1 MDLHHVKVLFTD
13 SVLCFV
19 FLCFCVFV
27 FLCFCVFV
35 FLCFCVLCFPSPFN
49 MKTRGLGFITRSLP
63 SPSPSLPSPR
73 HIPCNPRIH
82 ISCIPHQRQGP
93 SQPPEAGAKH
103 PTPRPSPAPA

>member
-13 SVLCFV
+13 SVLC
-19 FLCFCVFV
+19 FV

-49 MKTRGLGFITRSLP
+49 MKTRGLGFITRSHRHP
-63 SPSPSLPSPR
+63 IPIPIPG
-73 HIPCNPRIH
+73 HIPCNPRIRKY
-82 ISCIPHQRQGP
+82 CIPHQRQGP
-93 SQPPEAGAKH
+93 SRAKH